1 MPKKANRSPAQAKT
15 VAASVLT
22 QADADRFSK
31 QAKAWG
37 RKVTRT
43 KAEAKKTLV
52 DLGIYTKDGKLSK
65 NYR

>member
-1 MPKKANRSPAQAKT
+1 MPRKIARSAAT
-15 VAASVLT
+15 GRFVAASVLT
-22 QADADRFSK
+22 QEDADRFSK
-31 QAKAWG
+31 QAEAWG

-52 DLGIYTKDGKLSK
+52 ALGIYTKSGKLSK